1 MSASIVRGAECLFTE
16 CALKRHRSTQC
27 DSLTRKTIS
36 TLPSSAE
43 KIQDT
48 MKITKEDV
56 LRVAELAHL
65 ELSDAEVESLRA
77 QLDSILSY
85 IDKLKKLDVSGIEPM
100 AQVLQA
106 SANPDAALR
115 DDAVRPSSV
124 VAQILEQAPES
135 KKPYFRVPRVIER

>member
-1 MSASIVRGAECLFTE
+1 MRGAGPLFTGF
-16 CALKRHRSTQC
+16 ASKRRHSTQC
-27 DSLTRKTIS
+27 VSLTRKTIS

-43 KIQDT
+43 EIQDT

-65 ELSDAEVESLRA
+65 ELSEAEVESLRT

-85 IDKLKKLDVSGIEPM
+85 IDKLKKLDVSGIEPI
-100 AQVLQA
+100 AQILQA
-106 SANPDAALR
+106 NTGLYPALR
-115 DDAVRPSSV
+115 DDAVRPSN
-124 VAQILEQAPES
+124 VASLILEQAPES